1 MCTQLW
7 LVLAVMKGQLSPV
20 WFLSSPNRC
29 RAELTAATPTP
40 HMGRMGSTATNWI
53 ICLSPIFVKR
63 PICRN
68 QRGFDL
74 PVGVRAQLLPEIQS
88 AGFYIYLFSMKILL
102 GWETYWYPNEATWI
116 LINSS
121 VVGRY
126 FRWWGWWWWVF
137 WANIAIWNW
146 NRGTNLIGLC
156 QQFHP
161 SSVSYYL
168 VHS

>member
-68 QRGFDL
+68 QRGFVL

-88 AGFYIYLFSMKILL
+88 AGFYIYLFFNENSSWLRNLLISQWGNLNINQQLSGGTILSMMRMMMMSLL
-102 GWETYWYPNEATWI
+102 GQYCH
-116 LINSS
+116 LKLKS
-121 VVGRY
+121 
-126 FRWWGWWWWVF
+126 
-137 WANIAIWNW
+137 WNKFNW
-146 NRGTNLIGLC
+146 FVSTI
-156 QQFHP
+156 P
-161 SSVSYYL
+161 SIFC
-168 VHS
+168 